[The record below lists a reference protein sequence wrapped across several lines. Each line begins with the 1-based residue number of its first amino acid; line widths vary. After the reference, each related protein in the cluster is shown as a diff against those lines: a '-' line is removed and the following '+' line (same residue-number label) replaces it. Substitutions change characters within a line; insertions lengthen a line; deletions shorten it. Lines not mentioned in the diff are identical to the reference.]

1 MKIVE
6 KLKLK
11 SFSPVPYLLTFFY
24 MGTAIIFSLFNQS
37 QSRLGQK
44 WFVQKNVLFILLI
57 LIIIEIFFPSLFI
70 YLIIP
75 LLFCTA
81 IFIHKDKN
89 THPLIGRLDYYNNQ
103 RWNAVVEAGKDWFKY
118 GAIAGLIGIIIA
130 VVQVQLLQGG
140 QGGLFLIYNKCIE
153 LSADGSGTCLLT
165 GDTIQIIG
173 DRLAWLMNFYAAQG
187 FLWVGL
193 FFVIKK
199 DLGKINKSFESSKEE
214 IEEDL
219 GEKIDKFRK
228 EHYI

>member
-1 MKIVE
+1 M
-6 KLKLK
+6 
-11 SFSPVPYLLTFFY
+11 S
-24 MGTAIIFSLFNQS
+24 TAIIFSLFNQS

-44 WFVQKNVLFILLI
+44 WFAQKNAGFIILVLLI
-57 LIIIEIFFPSLFI
+57 VEIFFPSLFI
-70 YLIIP
+70 YFLIP
-75 LLFCTA
+75 LLFCTV
-81 IFIHKDKN
+81 IFIHKDKSKR
-89 THPLIGRLDYYNNQ
+89 PLIGRLDYYNNQ
-103 RWNAVVEAGKDWFKY
+103 RWNAVMKAGKDWFKY
-118 GAIAGLIGIIIA
+118 GAIAGLIGIIFA
-130 VVQVQLLQGG
+130 VIQVQLFQGG
-140 QGGLFLIYNKCIE
+140 QGGLFLIYSKCIE

-165 GDTIQIIG
+165 GDTTQIIG

-193 FFVIKK
+193 FFVIKN